1 MERIAIMADSGCD
14 LPEEMINKENVR
26 VLPLKILYED
36 GEYLDG
42 VNIEPSMVYDRFPG
56 QIPKTSTPNFAEV
69 IAAAEELKAK
79 GYNRILAVCISSGL
93 SSTWQNVCAALSE
106 VEDIEFHAV
115 DSKNISIGA
124 GVLAMYAQQLV
135 EQGLPFEEICRRV
148 EENVESSHI
157 FYYMDT
163 LDYLRAGGRIGR
175 VSGAIG
181 SLLNIKPII
190 SCNRSGVY
198 HIVSMIRGRKRGLE
212 KLLDCVSEHYDEK
225 KENFLA
231 IMHGAAP
238 EAVRETREKIRAR
251 FPRVKV
257 LLEKQIN
264 ASLAV
269 HTGPGL
275 IGVLCWTKV

>member
-1 MERIAIMADSGCD
+1 M
-14 LPEEMINKENVR
+14 KQFV
-26 VLPLKILYED
+26 
-36 GEYLDG
+36 
-42 VNIEPSMVYDRFPG
+42 
-56 QIPKTSTPNFAEV
+56 Q
-69 IAAAEELKAK
+69 
-79 GYNRILAVCISSGL
+79 
-93 SSTWQNVCAALSE
+93 
-106 VEDIEFHAV
+106 
-115 DSKNISIGA
+115 
-124 GVLAMYAQQLV
+124 
-135 EQGLPFEEICRRV
+135 
-148 EENVESSHI
+148 
-157 FYYMDT
+157 
-163 LDYLRAGGRIGR
+163 RAGGRIGR

-251 FPRVKV
+251 FPRAKV